1 MTTDTPNKEG
11 SDLTA
16 TLRSIAGSAEPTLDE
31 LAKRI
36 KSSHEILVI
45 TARNLIVRA
54 IEIGKDLLK
63 AKAMQGH
70 GNWGKWLEDNCA
82 LNDRTARRYME
93 IANGEATL
101 AAKIKSDTMSELT
114 LNEAKRLIDE
124 EDEDDEAQ
132 AETETGEENSE
143 GEDETETETEEGTGK
158 GKKGKKGKNEEEKP
172 KPHEIYKAKQEE
184 LIDALQDFT
193 SVEHAEEWVQRTKE
207 RLDETLEAMKNP
219 EEEGEEAEERKAA

>member
-16 TLRSIAGSAEPTLDE
+16 TLRSIAGNAGSAEPTLDE

-82 LNDRTARRYME
+82 LNDRRLHGNREWRGNAG
-93 IANGEATL
+93 GENQ
-101 AAKIKSDTMSELT
+101 IGHDV
-114 LNEAKRLIDE
+114 RID
-124 EDEDDEAQ
+124 
-132 AETETGEENSE
+132 
-143 GEDETETETEEGTGK
+143 
-158 GKKGKKGKNEEEKP
+158 
-172 KPHEIYKAKQEE
+172 
-184 LIDALQDFT
+184 
-193 SVEHAEEWVQRTKE
+193 
-207 RLDETLEAMKNP
+207 P
-219 EEEGEEAEERKAA
+219 E